1 MNKKNIVVILIF
13 FTVLSL
19 FVMGDAKKARS
30 ADDLESKLNI
40 YLQVLDAVKN
50 DYVNK
55 NLDNT
60 KLMYGSIRGL
70 LDSLDDPY
78 TRFLEPTSYKEMKIR
93 LSGSYSGIGI
103 YIGIKDKQLIVISPI
118 KNTPAWKAGLK
129 PKDKILAIEG
139 KPTKD
144 MALDEA
150 VSLIRGPS
158 GSLVTMSILR
168 GSAKDPKDY
177 KIPREK
183 IVIKSVETD
192 TLEGNIGYIKLNTF
206 ENQNAAED
214 MEKALNNMKKK
225 QVKGIVLDVR
235 NNGGGL
241 LQNAIEIGSMFIKD
255 GTIVYTVDREGKKE
269 TISSMG
275 NLIWDRPIVMLINE
289 SSASAS
295 EILAGAL
302 HDNHKAVLVGTRSFG
317 KASVQNVKQLE
328 DGSAILLTIAKYLTP
343 NGTDIMKKGIEPDY
357 VVEMPTSE
365 AEAALETTDK
375 VSDIDKDL
383 QLKKAVDVLNGL
395 VIRLDTKTKR
405 GARLRE
411 VIKGSGK
418 ARKVS
423 AISL

>member
-1 MNKKNIVVILIF
+1 MSKFISKKFVVIAVVF
-13 FTVLSL
+13 CTVLSV
-19 FVMGDAKKARS
+19 FIISDVKKARS

-78 TRFLEPTSYKEMKIR
+78 TRFLEPSSYKEMKIR

-118 KNTPAWKAGLK
+118 KGTPAWQAGLK
-129 PKDKILAIEG
+129 PRDKILAIEG
-139 KPTKD
+139 KQTKD

-192 TLEGNIGYIKLNTF
+192 MLEGNIGYIKLNTF
-206 ENQNAAED
+206 ENQNAADD
-214 MEKALNNMKKK
+214 MEKALNNMKGK
-225 QVKGIVLDVR
+225 QVKGIILDVR

-269 TISSMG
+269 TISSTG

-302 HDNHKAVLVGTRSFG
+302 HDNNKATLVGTKSFG

-328 DGSAILLTIAKYLTP
+328 DGSAVLITIAKYLTP
-343 NGTDIMKKGIEPDY
+343 NGTDIMKKGITPDY
-357 VVEMPTSE
+357 VVEIPTSE
-365 AEAALETTDK
+365 ADAALE
-375 VSDIDKDL
+375 SDEKTADVEKDP
-383 QLKKAVDVLNGL
+383 QLKKAVEVLSGL
-395 VIRLDTKTKR
+395 I
-405 GARLRE
+405 
-411 VIKGSGK
+411 
-418 ARKVS
+418 
-423 AISL
+423 